1 MGIQDRDY
9 YRESNNDI
17 SSGQAMPVV
26 YKIIILNAILW
37 VANALFT
44 PAPNDAI
51 TNFLALHLSDI
62 YRPWLWWK
70 FLTCGF
76 AHAADPNHI
85 IFNMLGL
92 FFLGPYVEM
101 RYGSK
106 RFLGFYLASIIA
118 GSAFWA
124 FCSAMDGSLS
134 DPAHNY
140 SLIGASGGV
149 TATVILFTITFPR
162 VMLLFMF
169 CIPMPAWVLGFFI
182 VGLDFYG
189 AYQSSKNP
197 MYSNVAYTV
206 HLASAAFA
214 ILYYRFNWSF
224 EWLGNLF
231 MGGFLSVPSSRNKY
245 QIYDESDDEFGSGSG
260 WTKGVTPHLR
270 SNSSVDSAQREKDK
284 RLEAELRDE
293 VDRILRK
300 ITMTGRDSLT
310 RAEER
315 TLQAASEHF
324 QNKK

>member
-9 YRESNNDI
+9 YRDSGNDYI
-17 SSGQAMPVV
+17 SGSSMPVV

-44 PAPNDAI
+44 PG
-51 TNFLALHLSDI
+51 TNAVTDFLALHLSDV

-70 FLTCGF
+70 FLTYGF
-76 AHAADPNHI
+76 AHAADPQHI

-101 RYGSK
+101 KYGSK

-118 GSAFWA
+118 GSIFWVV
-124 FCSAMDGSLS
+124 CSALDGSLA
-134 DPAHNY
+134 DLARNY

-149 TATVILFTITFPR
+149 TATVIMFTITFPR
-162 VMLLFMF
+162 VMILFMF
-169 CIPMPAWVLGFFI
+169 CIPMPAWVLGLFV
-182 VGLDFYG
+182 VGSDFYG
-189 AYQSSKNP
+189 AWEASKNP
-197 MYSNVAYTV
+197 GYSNVAYTV

-214 ILYYRFNWSF
+214 VLYYRFNWSF
-224 EWLGNLF
+224 KWLGNLF
-231 MGGFLSVPSSRNKY
+231 MGGFISVPSARDKY
-245 QIYDESDDEFGSGSG
+245 RVYDDTNDNDWEEGPAPRLRKLSD
-260 WTKGVTPHLR
+260 
-270 SNSSVDSAQREKDK
+270 SVDAAQREKER

-300 ITMTGRDSLT
+300 ITMTGRESLT